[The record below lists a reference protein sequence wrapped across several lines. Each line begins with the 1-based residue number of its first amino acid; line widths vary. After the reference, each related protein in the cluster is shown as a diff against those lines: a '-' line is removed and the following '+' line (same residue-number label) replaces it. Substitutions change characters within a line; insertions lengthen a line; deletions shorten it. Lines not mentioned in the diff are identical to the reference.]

1 MSWDRRWSNWAAGTL
16 VVAAILALGACAAE
30 GPVKPPGIEQKIEAA
45 RTPGDHEE
53 IASLYEQQA
62 GADKAAAE
70 RHQRLARTYQRS
82 GTIKGGGQVNLA
94 RHCEN
99 LARVYQ
105 QAAAENLA
113 LAEQHRQMA
122 AEAKK

>member
-1 MSWDRRWSNWAAGTL
+1 MSKDPRWLVPGAGALLAAAMFTL
-16 VVAAILALGACAAE
+16 GGCAAE
-30 GPVKPPGIEQKIEAA
+30 KPIKPAGIEQKIEAA

-82 GTIKGGGQVNLA
+82 ATIKGGGQVNLA

-122 AEAKK
+122 ADAKK